1 MPILI
6 WYGVAQPRDR
16 LPRVELRQLRYFVAV
31 AELLHF
37 TRAARRLHMAQPPLS
52 RQIRALEEELGLQ
65 LFTRISGRVRLTHA
79 GTIFLEE
86 SRAVLQ
92 RAEQAVRSAKDAD
105 AGRTGTVRL
114 GIGLG
119 LGETASRVI
128 NRHLQ
133 HCPNIEIDVVNL
145 PSGMQSDALIAH
157 KIDVGFLRPPIDE
170 RQLMSHRIRTERLSV
185 VLRRSSPLA
194 LHQRLSLRQLAKE
207 TLLLIAPEISPGVY
221 EKTLALYR
229 VAGIAP
235 KVVPTE
241 STPLDE
247 AGAVLVDAGKGIYIA
262 VGSHPCHPSFAER
275 LTVIPLSD
283 PNATVEV
290 HVAWRRSEQT
300 RAVLRFVE
308 LATQIFGGRQ
318 KARSHAAG
326 RRSR

>member
-1 MPILI
+1 MELR
-6 WYGVAQPRDR
+6 QQRDR
-16 LPRVELRQLRYFVAV
+16 LRRVELRQLRYFVAV

-52 RQIRALEEELGLQ
+52 RQIRALELELGVQ

-92 RAEQAVRSAKDAD
+92 RAEQAVRAAKDAD

-145 PSGMQSDALIAH
+145 PSGLQGDALIGH
-157 KIDVGFLRPPIDE
+157 KIDVGFLRPPIDQE
-170 RQLMSHRIRTERLSV
+170 QLMSQRIRTERLSV

-194 LHQRLSLRQLAKE
+194 AHRRLHLRQLARE

-229 VAGIAP
+229 LAGIAP
-235 KVVPTE
+235 RIVPTE

-262 VGSHPCHPSFAER
+262 VGSHPCHPSFAEK

-283 PNATVEV
+283 ANATVEV
-290 HVAWRRSEQT
+290 HVAWRRSEQA
-300 RAVLRFVE
+300 RAVLKFVE
-308 LATQIFGGRQ
+308 LAMQIFGSKRN
-318 KARSHAAG
+318 G
-326 RRSR
+326 RRTVARLG

>member
-1 MPILI
+1 MDP
-6 WYGVAQPRDR
+6 GQRHDR
-16 LPRVELRQLRYFVAV
+16 LRRVELRQLRYFVAV

-37 TRAARRLHMAQPPLS
+37 TKAAQRLHMAQPPLS
-52 RQIRALEEELGLQ
+52 RQIRALEEELAVQ
-65 LFTRISGRVRLTHA
+65 LFSRISGRVRLTHA

-133 HCPNIEIDVVNL
+133 HRPNIEIDVVNL
-145 PSGMQSDALIAH
+145 PSGRQSEALIAH
-157 KIDVGFLRPPIDE
+157 KIDVGFLRPPVDAG
-170 RQLMSHRIRTERLSV
+170 QLMSYRIRTERLSV
-185 VLRRSSPLA
+185 VLRRNSPLA
-194 LHQRLSLRQLAKE
+194 AHRRLSLRQLARE

-229 VAGIAP
+229 LSGITP
-235 KVVPTE
+235 RIVPTE

-262 VGSHPCHPSFAER
+262 VGSHPCHPSFAEK
-275 LTVIPLSD
+275 LAVVPLSD
-283 PNATVEV
+283 SNATVEV

-300 RAVLRFVE
+300 RAVLNFIE
-308 LATQIFGGRQ
+308 LTMQIFGAKR
-318 KARSHAAG
+318 K
-326 RRSR
+326 RRSLSR